1 MKAKICLTE
10 KAFTMFERCG
20 IDPDNYG
27 PSYNSE
33 SAALDLYNVGEKV
46 FIPSSTN
53 WNCTE
58 PILVSTGVKVIIPN
72 GFVGLVLERGSITK
86 TGLAVRAGVIDPG
99 YTGEIFV
106 SFLNVGNR
114 DTIIETGAKMPA
126 QLVVVPCAS
135 SFERI
140 TDKEYERQTRH
151 ASRRQKMLGSTD

>member
-10 KAFTMFERCG
+10 KGLKVFERAG
-20 IDPDNYG
+20 IDPDSYG

-33 SAALDLYNVGEKV
+33 SAALDLYNVGDRV
-46 FIPSSTN
+46 FIPGRNN

-72 GFVGLVLERGSITK
+72 GFVGLILERGSIVK
-86 TGLAVRAGVIDPG
+86 TGLSVRAGVIDPG
-99 YTGEIFV
+99 FTGEIFV
-106 SFLNVGNR
+106 SFLNVGDR

-140 TDKEYERQTRH
+140 TDKEYERQTKH